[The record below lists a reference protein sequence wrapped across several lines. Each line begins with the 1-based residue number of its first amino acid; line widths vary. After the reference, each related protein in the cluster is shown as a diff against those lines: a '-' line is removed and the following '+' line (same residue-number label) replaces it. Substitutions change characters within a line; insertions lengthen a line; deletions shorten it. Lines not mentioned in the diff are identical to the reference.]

1 MKIHFEEIPD
11 TGLNLEVSDS
21 AWFPEGDWIR
31 VGPLRVELFLSRQ
44 EQRVI
49 LDGRLMFTSRFA
61 CDCCLESYDDVQD
74 SRFRI
79 DFEYLANND
88 PYWLTEDHQCP
99 ESEMDVV
106 VLREPEIDIDATLA
120 QQVLLLL
127 PVKRL
132 CSESCKGLCPSCGQN
147 LNKGTCTCHDQER
160 ESPFQVL
167 AKLKLK

>member
-1 MKIHFEEIPD
+1 MKIRFEEIPEA
-11 TGLNLEVSDS
+11 GLRLEVNDT
-21 AWFPEGDWIR
+21 AWFPEGDWTR
-31 VGPLRVELFLSRQ
+31 VGPVRAELSLIRRV
-44 EQRVI
+44 QRVI
-49 LDGRLMFTSRFA
+49 MDGRLMFTARFA
-61 CDCCLESYDDVQD
+61 CDCCLEDYDQVQD

-79 DFEYLANND
+79 DFEYVADDD

-106 VLREPEIDIDATLA
+106 VLREPEIDIEATLA

-147 LNKGTCTCHDQER
+147 LNKGSCTCRDRER
-160 ESPFQVL
+160 DSPFQVL
-167 AKLKLK
+167 AKLKVK